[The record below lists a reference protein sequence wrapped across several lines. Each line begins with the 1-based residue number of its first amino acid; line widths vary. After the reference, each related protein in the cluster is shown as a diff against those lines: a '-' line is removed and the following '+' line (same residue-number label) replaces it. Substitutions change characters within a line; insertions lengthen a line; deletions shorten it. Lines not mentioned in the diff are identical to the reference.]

1 MAMLRVI
8 GSNTA
13 AIFVTCPT
21 LTPLNSTG
29 EPTDSPVIE
38 PEKNITK
45 VNRFWKNLPDPKT
58 TMATTASAMAPT
70 TKAPISVFLD
80 CLATARLLATG
91 QEGAHARVLR
101 FGQKLLRVARSDH
114 RLAFPVQEDRVVADG
129 KDAGELVR
137 HDHDGGAE
145 AVAQI
150 EDEIVE
156 PPRAHR
162 VEPRRRLVEE
172 EDVRV
177 ERHRARQAGALRHA
191 AADLRRVVLL
201 EAGETHEREL
211 QRGHRRDLFR
221 PGLNVFLQREGH
233 VLRQGH
239 RAPERSA
246 LVEHSEA
253 SQEALAFRRRHFPE
267 TSAGALVEDRP
278 PGRLV
283 QSDEVPEQRALPAAA
298 PSHDDEDV
306 ALVDREVEI
315 LHDHRAA
322 VRHGEIAH
330 RDLGTRLA
338 ALFRCRGHRRC
349 P

>member
-1 MAMLRVI
+1 MAMLRVF

-13 AIFVTCPT
+13 TIFVTCPT

-58 TMATTASAMAPT
+58 TMATTASATAPT
-70 TKAPISVFLD
+70 TKAPITVFLV
-80 CLATARLLATG
+80 CLATARLLAAG
-91 QEGAHARVLR
+91 QEGAHPQVLR
-101 FGQKLLRVARSDH
+101 FGQKLLRITRSDH
-114 RLAFPVQEDRVVADG
+114 RLAFPVQEHRVVADG

-162 VEPRRRLVEE
+162 VKPRRRLVEE

-191 AADLRRVVLL
+191 AADLRRVVIL
-201 EAGETHEREL
+201 EARETDEREL
-211 QRGHRRDLFR
+211 ERRKRGDLLCAN
-221 PGLNVFLQREGH
+221 GVSVFLQRQGH
-233 VLRQGH
+233 VLRQSH
-239 RAPERSA
+239 RAPERA
-246 LVEHSEA
+246 
-253 SQEALAFRRRHFPE
+253 
-267 TSAGALVEDRP
+267 ALVED
-278 PGRLV
+278 
-283 QSDEVPEQRALPAAA
+283 SEA
-298 PSHDDEDV
+298 S
-306 ALVDREVEI
+306 
-315 LHDHRAA
+315 
-322 VRHGEIAH
+322 
-330 RDLGTRLA
+330 
-338 ALFRCRGHRRC
+338 
-349 P
+349 